1 MGGTTISATMVLAH
15 MVGIQVFVSGGLG
28 GVHRGGEVTMDISTD
43 LTEFS
48 RTPVAVVTSGKS
60 IVHLSETMLCVRSSL
75 SYSL

>member
-1 MGGTTISATMVLAH
+1 MVLAH

-75 SYSL
+75 SYSLWSG